1 MNTSSII
8 NGKRI
13 LITGATAGLGAHLAI
28 EIAKNGGF
36 PIVLGRDEQKSSGL
50 IESFINLKLSPP
62 EYKLFDITDSDK
74 LAEFVDQLIEID
86 GLVLCAGVNDKT
98 TVKFIS
104 SKKIEKM
111 FSVNFTANAQLIQSL
126 IKKKK
131 LKKGASIVGVSSL
144 SAGYV
149 STTNSLYSA
158 SKAAFEMFLKTLAL
172 EHAPDLRVNVI
183 RPGLLNSKMSA
194 AYDFAESMDEFS
206 EKIPLKRMGEYT
218 DISPI
223 TIMLLSDQTSWMTGA
238 VIPIDGGMSI

>member
-28 EIAKNGGF
+28 EIAKNGGL
-36 PIVLGRDEQKSSGL
+36 PILLGRDSEKLAHLFGNFNQL
-50 IESFINLKLSPP
+50 NLPQPESH
-62 EYKLFDITDSDK
+62 LFDLTDQEAMNE
-74 LAEFVDQLIEID
+74 LVDHLIEID

-104 SKKIEKM
+104 NKKIEKM

-126 IKKKK
+126 IKKNK

-206 EKIPLKRMGEYT
+206 EKIPLKRLGEYT